1 MLIKELRNGFFFVFI
16 NNSMKFS
23 ELFYLRESESI
34 EHIPTKDELRHFH
47 QVRRG
52 NKIDYSKDFHNKVLK
67 QFYVMTL
74 GINDEKLRKSFAEII
89 FRNMGNLNSLIEVVK
104 KKNEMNPNSNKYKE
118 LSCYIS
124 KIEGD

>member
-1 MLIKELRNGFFFVFI
+1 
-16 NNSMKFS
+16 MKFS
-23 ELFYLRESESI
+23 ELFYLRESEAI

-47 QVRRG
+47 QVRKG

-67 QFYVMTL
+67 NFYVITL
-74 GINDEKLRKSFAEII
+74 GISNEKLRNSFSELI
-89 FRNMGNLNSLIEVVK
+89 FRNMGNLNDLIEVVK

-118 LSCYIS
+118 LSRYIS

>member
-1 MLIKELRNGFFFVFI
+1 
-16 NNSMKFS
+16 MKFS
-23 ELFYLRESESI
+23 ELYYLIESEAI
-34 EHIPTKDELRHFH
+34 EHVPTKDELRHFH

-67 QFYVMTL
+67 NFYSITL

-89 FRNMGNLNSLIEVVK
+89 FRNMGNLDDLIEIVK
-104 KKNEMNPNSNKYKE
+104 RKTEMNPNNNKYKE
-118 LSCYIS
+118 LSRYIS